1 MSVRGGGHNIA
12 GLALCDDGVMID
24 ASLMK
29 QITVDLKACTA
40 VADGGLTWS
49 STWQPSGRTWPR
61 QEMPSRR
68 PASPV

>member
-40 VADGGLTWS
+40 VGTGD
-49 STWQPSGRTWPR
+49 
-61 QEMPSRR
+61 
-68 PASPV
+68 